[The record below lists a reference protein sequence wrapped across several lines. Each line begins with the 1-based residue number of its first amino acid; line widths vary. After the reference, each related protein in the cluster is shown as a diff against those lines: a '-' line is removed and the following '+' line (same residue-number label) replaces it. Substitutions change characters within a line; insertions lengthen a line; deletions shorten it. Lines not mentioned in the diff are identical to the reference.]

1 MTHGRASKGAAR
13 IAFTLTD
20 LAAKLDGKVEGDGA
34 RSISGVAGIAEAGP
48 DDITFVAASRNLP
61 EAESTAAGAILAGPG
76 VTPAGRDIIRV
87 DNPHL
92 AFARVLD
99 LFHPRQLPPAGIHP
113 TACVDE
119 GADLDP
125 SVAVGAFCYV
135 ASGVTVGPRSVLGS
149 HCILAADSAL
159 GADVLLHPRVT
170 VLAGVQVGD
179 RSIIHSGSVLGSD
192 GYGYVHDGS
201 AHRKI
206 PQVGTVIVGDDVE
219 IGANVTIDRATTGA
233 TCVGSGTKIDNLVQI
248 AHNVEIGDHSL
259 IISQVG
265 ISGSTR
271 IGSGVVLA
279 GQVGI
284 AGHVTIGDGAVVGA
298 QSGVMTDVPPGET
311 RSGIGPLP
319 HRTWLRAQAAFEKL
333 PDFRRR
339 LKQLEKKT
347 AGLEE
352 TLSAGTSPP
361 AERESS

>member
-13 IAFTLTD
+13 IAFTLAD
-20 LAAKLDGKVEGDGA
+20 LAERLDGKVEGDGA
-34 RSISGVAGIAEAGP
+34 RSVSGVAGIAEAGP
-48 DDITFVAASRNLP
+48 DDITFVAASRNIP
-61 EAESTAAGAILAGPG
+61 EAESTSACAILAGPG
-76 VTPAGRDIIRV
+76 VTPAGIDIIRV

-92 AFARVLD
+92 AFALTLD
-99 LFHPRQLPPAGIHP
+99 LFHPRESPPPGVHP
-113 TACVDE
+113 TACIEDGASVDPT
-119 GADLDP
+119 A
-125 SVAVGAFCYV
+125 AVGAFCCIADGAV
-135 ASGVTVGPRSVLGS
+135 VGPGSVLGP

-159 GADVLLHPRVT
+159 AADVFLHPRVT
-170 VLAGVQVGD
+170 VLARVQVGS
-179 RSIIHSGSVLGSD
+179 RTVIHSGSVLGSD
-192 GYGYVHDGS
+192 GYGYVHDGRS
-201 AHRKI
+201 HRKI
-206 PQVGTVIVGDDVE
+206 PQVGTVVIGDDVE

-233 TCVGSGTKIDNLVQI
+233 TRIGSGTKIDNLVQI

-271 IGSGVVLA
+271 IGKGVVLA

-298 QSGVMTDVPPGET
+298 QSGVLTDVPPGET

-347 AGLEE
+347 AGLEQM
-352 TLSAGTSPP
+352 LSAGSAPP